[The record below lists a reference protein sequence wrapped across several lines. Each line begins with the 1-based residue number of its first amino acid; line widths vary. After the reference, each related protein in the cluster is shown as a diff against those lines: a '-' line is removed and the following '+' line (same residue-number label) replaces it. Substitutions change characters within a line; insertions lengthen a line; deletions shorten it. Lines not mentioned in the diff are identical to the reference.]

1 MERGEMKKI
10 TENIYVE
17 SELSRCNNSYVVT
30 KDGVVVIDTP
40 MIPAEVK
47 KLVAETAK
55 FGPVRYV
62 INGEPHGDHISGNC
76 YYGGTVVSHEGTREM
91 MLKLDVETFKE
102 QLKRMAPDSLPIDS
116 DFRYRLPEIT
126 LSDRMTLYLGDHTFQ
141 LIHMPGHTPYNL
153 AVHVPEERTVFTSDN
168 VNLEMPIFFNAVP
181 DKWLDSLRRLDE
193 LDVDIVVPGHGEV
206 CGKESFAKMSKK
218 VKDWLD
224 VVSAAIGRGLG
235 VKETIEE
242 ISRDDRFAGVPRE
255 GPLASFL
262 QTNIESLYNILKN

>member
-1 MERGEMKKI
+1 MKKI

-17 SELSRCNNSYVVT
+17 SELSRCNNSYVIT

-40 MIPAEVK
+40 MIPAEAK
-47 KLVAETAK
+47 KLVTETAK

-91 MLKLDVETFKE
+91 MLELDVEDFKE
-102 QLKRMAPDSLPIDS
+102 QLKRMAPDSLPLDN

-126 LSDRMTLYLGDHTFQ
+126 LSHRMTLYLGDHTFR
-141 LIHMPGHTPYNL
+141 LIHMTGHTPYNL

-168 VNLEMPIFFNAVP
+168 VNLGMPIFFNAVP
-181 DKWLDSLRRLDE
+181 DKWLDSLKRLDE

-206 CGKESFAKMSKK
+206 CGKEAFSQMSRK
-218 VKDWLD
+218 VEDWLD
-224 VVSAAIGRGLG
+224 AVSTAINRGLG

-242 ISRDDRFAGVPRE
+242 ISRDDRFADVPRE
-255 GPLASFL
+255 GPQAGFL
-262 QTNIESLYNILKN
+262 QSNIESLINILKK

>member
-1 MERGEMKKI
+1 MKKI

-17 SELSRCNNSYVVT
+17 SELSRCNNSYVIT

-40 MIPAEVK
+40 MIPAEAK

-62 INGEPHGDHISGNC
+62 INGEPHGDHIAGNC
-76 YYGGTVVSHEGTREM
+76 YYGGTVVSHEGTREI
-91 MLKLDVETFKE
+91 MLELDVEAFKE
-102 QLKRMAPDSLPIDS
+102 QLKRMAPDSLPLDS

-153 AVHVPEERTVFTSDN
+153 AVYVPEERVVFTSDN
-168 VNLEMPIFFNAVP
+168 INLEMPIFFNAVP
-181 DKWLDSLRRLDE
+181 EKWLDSLKRLE
-193 LDVDIVVPGHGEV
+193 KLDVDIVVPGHGEV
-206 CGKESFAKMSKK
+206 CGKEAFSQMRKK
-218 VKDWLD
+218 LKDWLD
-224 VVSAAIGRGLG
+224 AVSAAIKRGLS

-242 ISRDDRFAGVPRE
+242 ISKDDRFVSVPLE
-255 GPLASFL
+255 GPEIMFL
-262 QTNIESLYNILKN
+262 QTNIESLFNILKN